1 LGAGHMSKVILK
13 CFISILVASF
23 LFFGVYIW
31 NKNSAELTFFIW
43 GVVAFILGY
52 YLISP
57 LIMANKNMIKFEAEV
72 DAVLKRFKK

>member
-1 LGAGHMSKVILK
+1 MSKVILK
-13 CFISILVASF
+13 CFISILVASLLF
-23 LFFGVYIW
+23 LGVYIW

>member
-1 LGAGHMSKVILK
+1 MSKVILK
-13 CFISILVASF
+13 CFISILVASLLF
-23 LFFGVYIW
+23 LGVYIW

-57 LIMANKNMIKFEAEV
+57 LIMAINKMIKFEAKV

>member
-1 LGAGHMSKVILK
+1 MSKVILK
-13 CFISILVASF
+13 CFISILVASLLF
-23 LFFGVYIW
+23 LGVYIW
-31 NKNSAELTFFIW
+31 NKNSAEMTFFIW

-57 LIMANKNMIKFEAEV
+57 LIMSNNKMIKFEAKV

>member
-1 LGAGHMSKVILK
+1 MSKVILK
-13 CFISILVASF
+13 CFISILVASLLF
-23 LFFGVYIW
+23 LGVYIW

-57 LIMANKNMIKFEAEV
+57 LIMSNNKMIKFEAKV

>member
-13 CFISILVASF
+13 FFISILVAGL
-23 LFFGVYIW
+23 LFFAVYFW
-31 NKNSAELTFFIW
+31 NKNSSELTFFIL